1 MFFPPMHV
9 RNLDFWIPLYKNKIK
24 SKALFTLTKY
34 FLELMELHEI
44 LPKIILKYVFV
55 SQEILP
61 NHFYMSLKY
70 VDVLYLFLYLTEL
83 INGP

>member
-1 MFFPPMHV
+1 MIIAMVFPPMHV
-9 RNLDFWIPLYKNKIK
+9 RNLDFWIPLYKKN

-61 NHFYMSLKY
+61 NHFYVS
-70 VDVLYLFLYLTEL
+70 
-83 INGP
+83 